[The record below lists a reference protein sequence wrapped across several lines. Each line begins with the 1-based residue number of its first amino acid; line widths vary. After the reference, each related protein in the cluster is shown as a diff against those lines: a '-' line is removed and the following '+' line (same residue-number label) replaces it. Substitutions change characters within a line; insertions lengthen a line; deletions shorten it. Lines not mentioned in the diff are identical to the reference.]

1 MTAPQPLSNRTQKP
15 APNATSPSARPQPK
29 FGQPK
34 FVQPKPTQ
42 PRPAQMPAAL
52 QDMLCTWVPGTTSI
66 VRLKISAGQGSER
79 ILEVTSTHLGRIFG
93 KEVVHDLY
101 LKGRSKVSVTAQ
113 QLALLT

>member
-29 FGQPK
+29 FI
-34 FVQPKPTQ
+34 QPKPIQ

-66 VRLKISAGQGSER
+66 VRLKISAGQGRER
-79 ILEVTSTHLGRIFG
+79 VLEVTSTHLGRIFG

>member
-1 MTAPQPLSNRTQKP
+1 MTAPQSLSTRTQKTTS
-15 APNATSPSARPQPK
+15 NAASPSARP
-29 FGQPK
+29 
-34 FVQPKPTQ
+34 Q

-66 VRLKISAGQGSER
+66 VRLRISAEQGHER
-79 ILEVTSTHLGRIFG
+79 TLEVTSTHLGRIFG

>member
-15 APNATSPSARPQPK
+15 APNATSPSARP
-29 FGQPK
+29 QPK

-66 VRLKISAGQGSER
+66 VRLKISAGQGGER